1 MKYCHQCGHPNDE
14 QAQYCERDG
23 VLLESMDTSYKF
35 EMNNGEYCTSCG
47 SAREAHHVY
56 CRTCGHHTLE
66 PRIGINRV
74 EESLKSVAATGS
86 QVLSQLKRATTTGQ
100 LPDYKQALQRLS
112 IRPDASN
119 LVRGAVFGIVFLAVV
134 SLFAA
139 LLVSYIPYEIRS
151 GLTEVFG
158 SEASTF
164 KIFSLIAVILL
175 TNLYWSLNVENLL
188 SVTDELDSESL
199 SFLSQYPMM
208 LDGRLGNYF
217 FAFGGVLLVMGL
229 GFLLFRNAKSLQEGW
244 GRFVG
249 MFLALIIGHVFL
261 SLFAMDLTFIESNWI
276 LNTLTTWFS
285 FALAIGLGALLS
297 VRLNGIWKAAQQGGR
312 AIITVT
318 ILTTL
323 IGGTYLG
330 YQLMK
335 VNELSSDMMGYY
347 SGLESTK
354 VPVGQ
359 GLIANWQIVG
369 HGGTQKLEMQSPILS
384 LSIGSSPFGSATPKE
399 IETSVSQLG
408 DGLSDLEYMIED
420 MVEYGEFPRESYAVT
435 KELPTLSTSFV
446 GLVRQAAEASY
457 AQDDEKLERLY
468 NEGIFSWFKVLV
480 FLNILIYA
488 AFAYRTVLSK
498 EQLAA
503 FVVAPF
509 LIYLIW
515 QWFLGGGMT
524 FAVGKREVFEVSI
537 HNFSF
542 MGVLITLA
550 VMTAGGTI
558 GWLLNRKRNIHS

>member
-35 EMNNGEYCTSCG
+35 EMNTGEYCTSCG

-56 CRTCGHHTLE
+56 CGTCGHHTLE

-229 GFLLFRNAKSLQEGW
+229 GFLLFRNVKSLQEGW

-276 LNTLTTWFS
+276 LTTLTTWFS

-312 AIITVT
+312 AIVTVT

-359 GLIANWQIVG
+359 GLIANWQTVG
-369 HGGTQKLEMQSPILS
+369 HGGTQELEIQSPILS

-420 MVEYGEFPRESYAVT
+420 MVEYGEFPREGYAVT

-446 GLVRQAAEASY
+446 GLVRQAAEATY
-457 AQDDEKLERLY
+457 AQDDEELERLY

-488 AFAYRTVLSK
+488 AFAYRNVLSK
-498 EQLAA
+498 EHLAA

-509 LIYLIW
+509 IIYLIW
-515 QWFLGGGMT
+515 QWFLGGEMT

-537 HNFSF
+537 HNLSF

>member
-23 VLLESMDTSYKF
+23 VLLESLDTSYKF
-35 EMNNGEYCTSCG
+35 EMHHGEYCTSCG
-47 SAREAHHVY
+47 SARESHHVY
-56 CRTCGHHTLE
+56 CGTCGHHTLE
-66 PRIGINRV
+66 PKIGINRV

-100 LPDYKQALQRLS
+100 IPDYKQVLQRLS

-119 LVRGAVFGIVFLAVV
+119 LLRGAVFGIVFFAVV
-134 SLFAA
+134 SIFAA
-139 LLVSYIPYEIRS
+139 LLVSFIPYEIRS

-199 SFLSQYPMM
+199 SFLSQYPMV

-229 GFLLFRNAKSLQEGW
+229 SFLLFRNVKSLQEGW

-276 LNTLTTWFS
+276 VTTLTTWFS
-285 FALAIGLGALLS
+285 FALAIGLGVLLS
-297 VRLNGIWKAAQQGGR
+297 VRLDGIWKAAQQGGR

-323 IGGTYLG
+323 IGGTYIG
-330 YQLMK
+330 YQMMK

-347 SGLESTK
+347 SGLESTE
-354 VPVGQ
+354 VPIGQ
-359 GLIANWQIVG
+359 GLIANWQTVG
-369 HGGTQKLEMQSPILS
+369 HGGTQELEMQSPVLS

-399 IETSVSQLG
+399 IETSVYQLG
-408 DGLSDLEYMIED
+408 EGLSDLEYMIED
-420 MVEYGEFPRESYAVT
+420 MVEYGEFPREGYAVT

-457 AQDDEKLERLY
+457 AQDDVELERLY
-468 NEGIFSWFKVLV
+468 NEGVFSWFKVLV

-498 EQLAA
+498 EQFTA

-524 FAVGKREVFEVSI
+524 FAVGKREVFELSI

-542 MGVLITLA
+542 VGVLITLA

-558 GWLLNRKRNIHS
+558 GWVLNRKRSTHS